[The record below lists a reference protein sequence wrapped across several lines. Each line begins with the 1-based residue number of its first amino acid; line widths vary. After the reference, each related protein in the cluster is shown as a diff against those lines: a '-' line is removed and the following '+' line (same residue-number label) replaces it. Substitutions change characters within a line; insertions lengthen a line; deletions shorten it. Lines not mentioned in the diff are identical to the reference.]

1 MPSLIDFN
9 CRNFRLLLAAAT
21 IGKMTL
27 LMMLIRP
34 VVSSASTTIRSKNKM
49 VTSSI
54 AFLLPTMTSLSRRQG
69 AALSTMTHHPRS
81 TATKQWQAGLLAQPS
96 MTVIRKQHFGST
108 TPTSTACAMS
118 IADTPLGKSNAGAL
132 LLDGLEF
139 FSVPANGDGHPLT
152 VYGIQDKHE
161 PPRLPSKDDTVVLML
176 HGRTWSSVPVYH
188 LLGGPNQRAQ
198 GQESYS
204 LMESL
209 YYEANIIPYCVDFRG
224 FGGTPHDATKGVEP
238 MRCVEDTETVLQW
251 IAKRHGMV
259 PNDKDDDED
268 NNNQMKKNHS
278 SDHMPALLG
287 WSQGALVAQ
296 LTAQKIS
303 PPLSKLILYGSIY
316 DAQLRYPRTPLYL
329 SEDTAAAK
337 SPIQNTF
344 DGAIEDFTIEG
355 TIPPKEAKSFA
366 DAALIAD
373 PIKCPW
379 NHVYQ
384 FNNCDPARVH
394 VPTLVVRCFL
404 PVLYCNVPTSGC
416 NGLNES
422 VPSRFACIVT

>member
-1 MPSLIDFN
+1 
-9 CRNFRLLLAAAT
+9 
-21 IGKMTL
+21 
-27 LMMLIRP
+27 
-34 VVSSASTTIRSKNKM
+34 M
-49 VTSSI
+49 VTGSV
-54 AFLLPTMTSLSRRQG
+54 AFLHATMTSLSLQQG
-69 AALSTMTHHPRS
+69 AASFSTMSRYPRS
-81 TATKQWQAGLLAQPS
+81 APTEQRQVRLLPPSS
-96 MTVIRKQHFGST
+96 MTLFRKQHFGST
-108 TPTSTACAMS
+108 TPKSTARAMS
-118 IADTPLGKSNAGAL
+118 IADTPMGKSKAGAL
-132 LLDGLEF
+132 LLDGLEIF
-139 FSVPANGDGHPLT
+139 NVPANGDGHPLT

-161 PPRLPSKDDTVVLML
+161 PRVPSKDDTVVLML

-209 YYEANIIPYCVDFRG
+209 YYEANIVPYCVDFRG

-238 MRCVEDTETVLQW
+238 IRCVEDTETVLHW
-251 IAKRHGMV
+251 IAKRHGMM
-259 PNDKDDDED
+259 PNDNDDDNNKY
-268 NNNQMKKNHS
+268 NNNQTKKNHF

-316 DAQLRYPRTPLYL
+316 DAQLRYPRTPLYI
-329 SEDTAAAK
+329 SEDNVAAK

-366 DAALIAD
+366 DAALITD

-379 NHVYQ
+379 NHLYQ

-394 VPTLVVRCFL
+394 VPTLVVRFL
-404 PVLYCNVPTSGC
+404 LLLNQNFPV
-416 NGLNES
+416 
-422 VPSRFACIVT
+422 SRFMHRDVTIFMP